1 MNKEKLE
8 KCVIDC
14 YRELFKN
21 SKPKGNYDKL
31 IQRGVI
37 NEFGQKTI
45 PYDKYVL
52 SFEKQRDII
61 EKVMKE
67 NKISEI
73 NKQIIRN
80 TVTLGC
86 SPKYST

>member
-31 IQRGVI
+31 LKSGKI
-37 NEFGQKTI
+37 NEFGQKI
-45 PYDKYVL
+45 IDCDKYVL
-52 SFEKQRDII
+52 SFRKQISII
-61 EKVMKE
+61 EKEMDKSGILE
-67 NKISEI
+67 E

-86 SPKYST
+86 SPRCSV